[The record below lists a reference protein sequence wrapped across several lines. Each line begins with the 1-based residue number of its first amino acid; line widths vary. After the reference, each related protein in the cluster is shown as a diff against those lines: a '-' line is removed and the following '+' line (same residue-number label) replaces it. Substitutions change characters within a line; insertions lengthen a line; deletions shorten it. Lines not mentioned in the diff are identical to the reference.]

1 MDYLLTG
8 SRQMAG
14 VRVFAFDGV
23 ASDRTR
29 TSFTVSID
37 TALIRKYAITLQE
50 LPLLCRQ
57 LLEKRGIDCGTP
69 AMTFTETEMAEL
81 AAARAEVLRE
91 AQLRKFNRKL
101 PTPNPS
107 VNRGFTTGMRYPS

>member
-1 MDYLLTG
+1 MDYLLT
-8 SRQMAG
+8 SCRQMAG
-14 VRVFAFDGV
+14 IRVYAFDGV

-57 LLEKRGIDCGTP
+57 LLEKRGVAPGIQ
-69 AMTFTETEMAEL
+69 AMTFTEAEMASLSGE
-81 AAARAEVLRE
+81 RAEALRLV
-91 AQLRKFNRKL
+91 QQRKINRKL
-101 PTPNPS
+101 PVPNPS
-107 VNRGFTTGMRYPS
+107 VNRGFTSGMRYPS